1 MITQLILN
9 NIITNCY
16 NDKVSLII
24 LSVLFYARLKS
35 DACFVITRERYY
47 ELNSMLTYKD
57 IGVY

>member
-24 LSVLFYARLKS
+24 LSFLFYARLKS